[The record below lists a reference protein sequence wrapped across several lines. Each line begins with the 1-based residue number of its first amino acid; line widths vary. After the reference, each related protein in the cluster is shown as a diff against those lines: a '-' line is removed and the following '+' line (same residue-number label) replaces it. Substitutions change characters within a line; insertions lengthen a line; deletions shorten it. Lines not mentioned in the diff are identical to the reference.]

1 MRVTLLRVIQ
11 ISKRLE
17 MTSSLFGDEN
27 PIINSLLGVKK
38 LSVYVTYVT
47 TDFYI
52 FGRQTLGFL
61 DF

>member
-17 MTSSLFGDEN
+17 MTASLFGDEN

-38 LSVYVTYVT
+38 LSVYVTYVP

-52 FGRQTLGFL
+52 FGRQTLGF
-61 DF
+61 

>member
-52 FGRQTLGFL
+52 FGRQTLGF
-61 DF
+61 